1 MGDFIQDPSAQ
12 DGVVERME
20 PASAVPGIDWA
31 GPTREEVAALR
42 RHPRFGEAMTASM
55 RVPLDLYHGNR
66 ILNLITND
74 RGRYILA
81 IFALHLHYSRRP
93 QDPGSGLT
101 ATRLQTMCAEQGVC
115 SFGRA
120 GALIRLLRWTGYLT
134 DAPATQDRRVRLLMP
149 TERMFEIHRERWRR
163 QLHAVALVRPEAQ
176 EPLSST
182 IRPSIRPSR
191 RGRSTNFSAV
201 SASTATRR
209 RSGRSPSAMPACSS
223 CSASRWPG
231 PRTTPRRLRARCRS
245 RPPRWRNALTS
256 RAAM

>member
-12 DGVVERME
+12 DGLVERME

-149 TERMFEIHRERWRR
+149 TERLFEIHRERWRR
-163 QLHAVALVRPEAQ
+163 QLRAVI
-176 EPLSST
+176 EPGQHQAG
-182 IRPSIRPSR
+182 RER
-191 RGRSTNFSAV
+191 RGAHRGRHD
-201 SASTATRR
+201 RR
-209 RSGRSPSAMPACSS
+209 QAGREHG
-223 CSASRWPG
+223 RKDEQ
-231 PRTTPRRLRARCRS
+231 R
-245 RPPRWRNALTS
+245 
-256 RAAM
+256 RAAGDRRDDAAEDAGTDEQEDVEGVQGVISPRHARA